1 MNINIQ
7 KSISNKRLINNLTFG
22 FVFNKV
28 IDFILWLILPICI
41 ILLITNNEN
50 SFKTV
55 FQVSILILF
64 IIISLWSLI
73 GYFYISKLIIINK
86 ISEEN
91 KFEIIEQL
99 KLDFKLTEISS
110 EENILILKNE
120 KSFWNKKLTVLFDK
134 EKMFLNLKT
143 LGRNDIESP
152 FHSFYNLYLLKKYKN
167 FVR

>member
-1 MNINIQ
+1 MNINIP
-7 KSISNKRLINNLTFG
+7 KSISNKRLINNLTFC

-28 IDFILWLILPICI
+28 LDFIFWLILPICT
-41 ILLITNNEN
+41 ILLIKDNEN

-55 FQVSILILF
+55 LQISILTLF
-64 IIISLWSLI
+64 IIISFGSLI
-73 GYFYISKLIIINK
+73 GYFFINKLVIINK
-86 ISEEN
+86 ISEEK
-91 KFEIIEQL
+91 KFEIIEKL
-99 KLDFKLTEISS
+99 KLDFKLTEIYS

-143 LGRNDIESP
+143 LGNYDLESP

-167 FVR
+167 LV